1 MEQPKVLIIDDEKA
15 ICNSCSQVLTQDQY
29 QVEVSY
35 DGESGLQK
43 IDDFRPDVVI
53 VDLIM
58 PGLRGFDVL
67 PRIKQKDPHIMP
79 IVITGYATI
88 ESAVESMKSGAYDFL
103 PKPFTPQQLRII
115 TRRALDR
122 RNAALEAEHLRQ
134 EKEKMR
140 ENFIAMVS
148 HELRTPLV
156 AVMQYLEV
164 LRNGHAG
171 IVVAEQQR
179 IIERM
184 SIRLTELLRMIDRWL
199 KLSRIEDTD
208 LKSEFVLV
216 SLPELIKDVMNDSM
230 DLAMGKKVTLSFEGE
245 NIDAEVSGSLEMLKE
260 VFSNLITNGIKY
272 NQEGGKVMITLH
284 ERDGFWVADVSDTGI
299 GISESD
305 IPRVGS
311 EFFRVKRDG
320 TAAGTGVGIAI
331 VKKVLDIHDGKLE
344 IASVLNEGSKFSV
357 FLPKLE
363 KEKGAV

>member
-1 MEQPKVLIIDDEKA
+1 MAQPKVLIIDDEKA

-29 QVEVSY
+29 RVEVSY

-58 PGLRGFDVL
+58 PGLHGIDVL
-67 PRIKQKDPHIMP
+67 PRIKEKDPHIMP
-79 IVITGYATI
+79 IVITGYASV

-103 PKPFTPQQLRII
+103 PKPFTPQQLRVI

-122 RNAALEAEHLRQ
+122 RNAALEAERLRQ

-140 ENFIAMVS
+140 QAFIAMVS

-171 IVVAEQQR
+171 IIAGEQLK

-184 SIRLTELLRMIDRWL
+184 KVRLNELLRMIDRWL
-199 KLSRIEDTD
+199 RLSRVEDID
-208 LKSEFVLV
+208 MKNEFVTVDLRG
-216 SLPELIKDVMNDSM
+216 LINVVINENSH
-230 DLAMGKKVTLSFEGE
+230 LAVEHNVKLEFEGE
-245 NIDAEVSGSLEMLKE
+245 HADVEVAGDPEMLKE
-260 VFSNLITNGIKY
+260 VFNNLVVNGIRY
-272 NQEGGKVMITLH
+272 NKEGGRVTITLH
-284 ERDGFWVADVSDTGI
+284 EQDGFWVTDVSDTGI

-305 IPRVGS
+305 IPRVGI
-311 EFFRVKRDG
+311 EFFRVKKDG
-320 TAAGTGVGIAI
+320 TAAGTGIGIAI
-331 VKKVLDIHDGKLE
+331 VRKILDIHDGKLE

-357 FLPKLE
+357 YLPKL
-363 KEKGAV
+363 KKLKGAV